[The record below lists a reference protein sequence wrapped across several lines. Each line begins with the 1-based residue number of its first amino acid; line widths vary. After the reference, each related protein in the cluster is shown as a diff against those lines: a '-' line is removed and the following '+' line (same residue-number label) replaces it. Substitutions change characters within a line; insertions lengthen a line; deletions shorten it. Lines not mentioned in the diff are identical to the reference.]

1 MKHPILSA
9 MALLM
14 MCTAH
19 AQAEF
24 ETQASVGQASTLPVS
39 PTERSEWLA
48 SFTAVEVDASVDL
61 LFVRTPDNKAPRIV
75 YDTKGDSTTK
85 FRAEIKNQTL
95 RIRERADIH
104 RRDRTIVVHSA
115 GGGRFKLSASKP

>member
-39 PTERSEWLA
+39 PTE
-48 SFTAVEVDASVDL
+48 
-61 LFVRTPDNKAPRIV
+61 
-75 YDTKGDSTTK
+75 
-85 FRAEIKNQTL
+85 
-95 RIRERADIH
+95 
-104 RRDRTIVVHSA
+104 HS
-115 GGGRFKLSASKP
+115 